1 MKQRIVYAIA
11 ALAFAFPSASFA
23 QEAVKEWS
31 LDDCIRYALEQN
43 IQLRQ
48 SRLSLEE
55 SKEDVKTAKAAL
67 FPSLSFTT
75 GHNVINR
82 PYQENSSTVSGT
94 EIISTGNKTSYTGN
108 YGLNAQWTVWN
119 GGRRL
124 NTIKQQKLT
133 KETAELTVSEQE
145 NMLQEEITKLY
156 IQILYADESV
166 RINEG
171 TLELSKAQYERGK
184 ELLAAG
190 EISKSELAQLESQV
204 SNDNYQLVTAQAT
217 LADYKL
223 QLKQMLE
230 LDGEQDFRLSTP
242 ELDES
247 NVLTPLPA
255 KADIYNA
262 ALALRPEIQ
271 SGKLGIQSADLSVRM
286 ARAGY
291 MPSLSL
297 SAGIG
302 TNHASGSDFT
312 FSEQVKR
319 GWNNSIGLSL
329 SLPIFNNRETK
340 SAVEK
345 AKLQYEN
352 SKLDLT
358 NDQKELYREIE
369 TMWLDA
375 SSAQQQFVAAD
386 SKLKSSRS
394 SYELVNEQFKL
405 GMKNTV
411 ELLTE
416 KNNLMSAQQER
427 IQAKYMAILNRVL
440 LEFYAG
446 HQIEI

>member
-55 SKEDVKTAKAAL
+55 SKVDVRTAKAAL

-171 TLELSKAQYERGK
+171 TLELSQAQ
-184 ELLAAG
+184 
-190 EISKSELAQLESQV
+190 
-204 SNDNYQLVTAQAT
+204 
-217 LADYKL
+217 
-223 QLKQMLE
+223 
-230 LDGEQDFRLSTP
+230 
-242 ELDES
+242 
-247 NVLTPLPA
+247 
-255 KADIYNA
+255 
-262 ALALRPEIQ
+262 
-271 SGKLGIQSADLSVRM
+271 
-286 ARAGY
+286 
-291 MPSLSL
+291 
-297 SAGIG
+297 
-302 TNHASGSDFT
+302 
-312 FSEQVKR
+312 
-319 GWNNSIGLSL
+319 
-329 SLPIFNNRETK
+329 
-340 SAVEK
+340 
-345 AKLQYEN
+345 
-352 SKLDLT
+352 
-358 NDQKELYREIE
+358 
-369 TMWLDA
+369 
-375 SSAQQQFVAAD
+375 
-386 SKLKSSRS
+386 
-394 SYELVNEQFKL
+394 
-405 GMKNTV
+405 
-411 ELLTE
+411 
-416 KNNLMSAQQER
+416 
-427 IQAKYMAILNRVL
+427 
-440 LEFYAG
+440 
-446 HQIEI
+446 